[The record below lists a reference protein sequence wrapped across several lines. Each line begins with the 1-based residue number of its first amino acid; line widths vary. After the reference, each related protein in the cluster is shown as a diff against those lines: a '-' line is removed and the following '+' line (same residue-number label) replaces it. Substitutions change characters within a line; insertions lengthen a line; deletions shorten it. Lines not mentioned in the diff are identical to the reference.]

1 MKNGD
6 ALKVNFGGFVPI
18 STVDWPGRAVCTVF
32 FRGCP
37 VRCPYC
43 QNRAILGGTDLR
55 EVNEVRSMI
64 RSSGFLIS
72 GVIFSGGEAT
82 AQLEPLAALA
92 AAAHD
97 LGLATGVQTNGVY
110 PATLSHL
117 IENGLID
124 RVALDIKARWER
136 YPNLFGVDLVT
147 EVQRSLALCRTAFL
161 EDRLKEFE
169 VVVTLFRGCEG
180 DVQYIAKTAGEV
192 DLVLQQGVQGK
203 LPPLTDHDLQRVA
216 DQVGRRVRIRTRT
229 GGEYWYE
236 GNRDRWI
243 AGER

>member
-1 MKNGD
+1 MNGD
-6 ALKVNFGGFVPI
+6 ALKVNFGGFVPL

-55 EVNEVRSMI
+55 EVSEVRSMI
-64 RSSGFLIS
+64 SSSGFLIS
-72 GVIFSGGEAT
+72 GVVFSGGEAT
-82 AQLEPLAALA
+82 AQVEPLAALA

-110 PATLSHL
+110 PAALAYL
-117 IENGLID
+117 IENELVD

-136 YPNLFGVDLVT
+136 YPNLFGVDLVA
-147 EVQRSLALCRTAFL
+147 EVQQSLELCRSAHL
-161 EDRLKEFE
+161 EGRLEEFE
-169 VVVTLFRGCEG
+169 VVITLFPGYEG
-180 DVQYIAKTAGEV
+180 DVQYIASTVGGV
-192 DLVLQQGVQGK
+192 DLVLQQGVQGR
-203 LPPLTDHDLQRVA
+203 LAPLTDRELQRVA
-216 DQVGRRVRIRTRT
+216 DQIGRRVRIRTRT

-236 GNRDRWI
+236 GNRDRWF